1 MLTHIYLSVFLCVCI
16 SVPVIVYLWRNGQ
29 VSTLQGWE
37 SPGGPVDCVLSL
49 PRVWVQALVGELR
62 SHKPCSAARTKN
74 KKQKI
79 CSADQ
84 QERAV
89 WGCSTHAEFFF
100 SHGNVSLAV
109 SPQLCQG
116 IVDELKLYVFE
127 VYSVM
132 VCYMGTL

>member
-1 MLTHIYLSVFLCVCI
+1 MEKWASLNSAGLGIPWWSSGLRALTAKGLGS
-16 SVPVIVYLWRNGQ
+16 
-29 VSTLQGWE
+29 
-37 SPGGPVDCVLSL
+37 SL
-49 PRVWVQALVGELR
+49 GRGTEIAQAVQR
-62 SHKPCSAARTKN
+62 CQN